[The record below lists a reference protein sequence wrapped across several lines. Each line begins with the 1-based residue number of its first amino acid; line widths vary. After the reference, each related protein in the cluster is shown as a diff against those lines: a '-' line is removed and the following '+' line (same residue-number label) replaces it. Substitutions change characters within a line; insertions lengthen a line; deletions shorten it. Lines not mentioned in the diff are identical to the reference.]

1 MLTLDRE
8 KLEEFSLGDE
18 KIKEYKKRVEKLNSN
33 QEFMVFMSREEDQR
47 KTENTLKNIVNDA
60 ASKLKIDLLTSERHI
75 NIDWNLYFA

>member
-8 KLEEFSLGDE
+8 KD
-18 KIKEYKKRVEKLNSN
+18 KK
-33 QEFMVFMSREEDQR
+33 

-60 ASKLKIDLLTSERHI
+60 ASKLKIDSLTFERPI

>member
-8 KLEEFSLGDE
+8 
-18 KIKEYKKRVEKLNSN
+18 
-33 QEFMVFMSREEDQR
+33 EDKR

-60 ASKLKIDLLTSERHI
+60 ASKLKIDSLTSERPI